1 MAPPPAMWQNSPDP
15 GADNPANPRGRRP
28 THVAGLR
35 HQSQTEI
42 QMHSKHLIATLT
54 GVLLVAGAVPSARLS
69 VAEAGRKPAP
79 EFLIALPAQAPGRT
93 AAPGRACGTPD
104 PAAAEVEGVRVA
116 LRRWA
121 LENAARPNGGTIR
134 VAFHVITGRG
144 EGAVSDGQID
154 AQVTELNRDY
164 AGTWYRFELAS
175 VDRTEDAGWFKMV
188 PGSKK
193 ERQAKQALALD
204 PAHRL
209 NLYSC
214 APGQGL
220 LGWAY
225 FPWSAPES
233 DAIHG
238 VVVHYSTLPGGTAPY
253 DLGRTA
259 THEIGHYLG
268 LFHTFQG
275 GCVPPGDD
283 VDDTP
288 FEATPAYG
296 CPAGRNTCPA
306 PGDDPIHDYMDY
318 TDDACYT
325 EFTAGQVDRMQ
336 AIVPV
341 YRPSLFLQRLALAT
355 AESEITPGAG
365 SEPED
370 GRVLAYR
377 GAFPNPFRVE
387 TALRF
392 TLPASADVSLKVY
405 SVTGQLVRT
414 LVEAALPAGDHSAM
428 FQAGDLRSGAY
439 FAVLRAGHVQMSRTL
454 LLVR

>member
-1 MAPPPAMWQNSPDP
+1 M
-15 GADNPANPRGRRP
+15 R
-28 THVAGLR
+28 
-35 HQSQTEI
+35 SQR
-42 QMHSKHLIATLT
+42 LFAALT
-54 GVLLVAGAVPSARLS
+54 GALLACALPWAGPQVAQ
-69 VAEAGRKPAP
+69 AGRVFRPEMAAAAP
-79 EFLIALPAQAPGRT
+79 TIITAAPALPAGPGRS
-93 AAPGRACGTPD
+93 CGTPE
-104 PAAAEVEGVRVA
+104 PAAGEAQGVRSA

-121 LENAARPNGGTIR
+121 QENATRSTGGTVRI
-134 VAFHVITGRG
+134 AFHVITGRG
-144 EGAVSDGQID
+144 EGALGDGQIE
-154 AQVTELNRDY
+154 AQVSELNRDY
-164 AGTWYRFELAS
+164 AGTGYRFALAS
-175 VDRTEDAGWFKMV
+175 VDRTEDAGWFKMG
-188 PGSKK
+188 PGSRK
-193 ERQAKQALALD
+193 ERQAKQALAID

-220 LGWAY
+220 LGWSY

-233 DAIHG
+233 DVIHG
-238 VVVHYSTLPGGTAPY
+238 VVVHYTTLPGGTAPY

-268 LFHTFQG
+268 LYHTFQG

-296 CPAGRNTCPA
+296 CPAGRNSCPA

-318 TDDACYT
+318 SDDACYS
-325 EFTAGQVDRMQ
+325 EFTTGQMDRMR

-341 YRPSLFLQRLALAT
+341 YRPSLFLEHLAFAAT
-355 AESEITPGAG
+355 ESEITPGAG
-365 SEPED
+365 SEPEE

-377 GAFPNPFRVE
+377 GAFPNPFRAE

-392 TLPASADVSLKVY
+392 TLPARAEVTLKVY

-428 FQAGDLRSGAY
+428 FQAGDLPSGGY
-439 FAVLRAGHVQMSRTL
+439 FAVLRVGRVQMSRTL
-454 LLVR
+454 VLVR